1 MALRQIPLIVVIGLM
16 VPGEVRSQSLSHIDV
31 NARVYDAANVSSVA
45 TGAALD
51 VAARA
56 LAGAAVAVV
65 WRQCDRGCSDT
76 IEAGE
81 LIVRL
86 VRSPATRPQDQALG
100 DAFVEAT
107 TGTGVLAT
115 IYVDRVE
122 RLAKLSDTD
131 MATLLGRAIAH
142 EIGHLLLA
150 SSSHSSTGLMRAK
163 WSRDELRRER
173 LVDWAFTR
181 KDAAA
186 MRTNRRGLEPRRTRR
201 TRRSVARPRRRRFF
215 VDVRRGL
222 CSRPSRLRA
231 SYFWP
236 AALASS
242 ARAALRMLRIA

>member
-1 MALRQIPLIVVIGLM
+1 MRHPRPSRTLPAEGADMSLRQIPLMVVIGLM
-16 VPGEVRSQSLSHIDV
+16 VPGQARSESLPHIRV
-31 NARVYDAANVSSVA
+31 NARVYDAANVSSVSIR
-45 TGAALD
+45 AALD

-76 IEAGE
+76 VEAGE

-86 VRSPATRPQDQALG
+86 VRSPAPRPRDQVLG

-122 RLAKLSDTD
+122 RLAKVSDADT
-131 MATLLGRAIAH
+131 ATLLGRAIAH

-163 WSRDELRRER
+163 WSRDELRRDR
-173 LVDWAFTR
+173 VFDWMFTR
-181 KDAAA
+181 RDAEA
-186 MRTNRRGLEPRRTRR
+186 MRRRQ
-201 TRRSVARPRRRRFF
+201 
-215 VDVRRGL
+215 
-222 CSRPSRLRA
+222 
-231 SYFWP
+231 
-236 AALASS
+236 
-242 ARAALRMLRIA
+242 